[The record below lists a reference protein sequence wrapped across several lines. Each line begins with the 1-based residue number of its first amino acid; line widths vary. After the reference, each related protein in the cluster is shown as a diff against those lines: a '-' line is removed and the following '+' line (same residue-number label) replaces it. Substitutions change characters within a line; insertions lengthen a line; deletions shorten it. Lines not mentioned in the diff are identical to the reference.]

1 MYETLTSRERGV
13 LHLAAEG
20 HGNPEIAARLAIS
33 VRTAE
38 THRAN
43 LMRKL
48 GLRNQTDEVPLC
60 PPPGA
65 LAQSE
70 QPVDQIVDEAFD
82 LLRPPGSASW
92 RLCHRDQPWQQVHEH
107 IGK

>member
-48 GLRNQTDEVPLC
+48 GLRNQTDVVRYARRR
-60 PPPGA
+60 G
-65 LAQSE
+65 
-70 QPVDQIVDEAFD
+70 
-82 LLRPPGSASW
+82 LLRNPNSLSI
-92 RLCHRDQPWQQVHEH
+92 R
-107 IGK
+107 